1 MKYAR
6 VFLKGSDNPLRW
18 VDVPLQG
25 SDFANFV
32 VMTRMQGA
40 IQPQAGWPIW
50 VPFDEIKFMAEIEV
64 SEQTPGT
71 RLFGFPTEGSKPN

>member
-25 SDFANFV
+25 DFASFCV
-32 VMTRMQGA
+32 TVRMNGC
-40 IQPQAGWPIW
+40 ILPMPNWPIW
-50 VPFDEIKFMAEIEV
+50 LPFDEIKLMAEIEV
-64 SEQTPGT
+64 NGPSTGA
-71 RLFGFPTEGSKPN
+71 RIFGFPTEGKPN